1 MQGFTLIIKQF
12 ERSGRLLFTTYQKHT
27 AIKQITQKTLNRKVF
42 ELLFSP
48 YLFIFQSKVCFKGN
62 YSYKHISNRMHKYTI
77 KKKNLKKKK
86 LSPASIPSLSA
97 TTFLQKILF
106 HTATS
111 RIMPHATNIQL
122 CPSLIAQTSFS
133 LMRSSSRLI
142 ITSHAKNINIHYID
156 LVFPNVIDPCSF

>member
-1 MQGFTLIIKQF
+1 
-12 ERSGRLLFTTYQKHT
+12 
-27 AIKQITQKTLNRKVF
+27 
-42 ELLFSP
+42 
-48 YLFIFQSKVCFKGN
+48 
-62 YSYKHISNRMHKYTI
+62 MHKYTI

-111 RIMPHATNIQL
+111 QIMPHATNIQL

-156 LVFPNVIDPCSF
+156 LVFPNVIDPYSF